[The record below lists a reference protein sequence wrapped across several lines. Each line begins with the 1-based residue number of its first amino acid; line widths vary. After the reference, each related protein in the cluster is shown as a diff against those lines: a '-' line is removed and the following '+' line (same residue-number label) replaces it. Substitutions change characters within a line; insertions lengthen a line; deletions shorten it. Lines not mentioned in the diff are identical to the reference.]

1 MEVLSCLLLPYE
13 VIKVLERS
21 LDKPLDDYDA
31 PYFRKFM

>member
-13 VIKVLERS
+13 VIKAPERS

-31 PYFRKFM
+31 PYF